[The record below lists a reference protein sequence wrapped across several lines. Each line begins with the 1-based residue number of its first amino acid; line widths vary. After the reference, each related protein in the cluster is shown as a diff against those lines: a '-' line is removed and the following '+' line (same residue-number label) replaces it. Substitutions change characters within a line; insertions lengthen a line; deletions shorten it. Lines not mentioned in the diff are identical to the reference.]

1 MNEVCEV
8 YQNFILKQTYIYFQI
23 DCNPFSDLRQRLLLR
38 SNEPNNSD
46 VNPRDLID
54 LNADQVVPRGE
65 MSNHTRQASV
75 IIPPLVRF
83 TTPPPPIQ
91 PTGQSNRPARP
102 PSRRASADTPIPS
115 IQILEALLIG
125 DGSGPQANGTEHVI
139 IRKYFSDNQWF
150 CAWCCVDYCQGR
162 EKEFCEFVY
171 AHESVTLHVNY
182 IRLTSAVFAIL
193 DSCHNT
199 IVKTVR
205 YADVLIAL
213 LWWMIYVTSVSVW
226 PSVMKEKPSWLGYH
240 QLMLNLVA
248 FAMQY
253 IYWSLSK

>member
-171 AHESVTLHVNY
+171 AHESVSPNTARELHSVNVCSVCNIGLMSQYNRKNCPVCRCANCIAMVDDLCDQCECMTLGHEG
-182 IRLTSAVFAIL
+182 
-193 DSCHNT
+193 
-199 IVKTVR
+199 KTFLVR
-205 YADVLIAL
+205 
-213 LWWMIYVTSVSVW
+213 VS
-226 PSVMKEKPSWLGYH
+226 SID
-240 QLMLNLVA
+240 A
-248 FAMQY
+248 
-253 IYWSLSK
+253 